1 MPKTTFITEADFTY
15 RSDALVPKFDD
26 GGPRTVMDAQCGL
39 CAKGARWIAR
49 RDKQNAFK
57 IIPLQS
63 ELGCALMHHY
73 GLDPDDPASWL
84 YIEEGRAY
92 SSLDAFI
99 RVGQRLG
106 GLSRGLAVLRIIPKP
121 IQDMC
126 YGFVARNRYRFFG
139 RVDLCAMPDPDVR
152 KRLIL

>member
-1 MPKTTFITEADFTY
+1 MLHKQAAFSYLRDP
-15 RSDALVPKFDD
+15 LVPDFD
-26 GGPRTVMDAQCGL
+26 GAGPRTVMDANCGL

-63 ELGCALMHHY
+63 ALGGALMRHY

-84 YIEEGRAY
+84 YLEDGQAY

-99 RVGQRLG
+99 RAGQRLG
-106 GLSRGLAVLRIIPKP
+106 GWSRALVILRIIPKP
-121 IQDMC
+121 LQDIS
-126 YGFVARNRYRFFG
+126 YRFVARNRYRFFG
-139 RVDLCAMPDPDVR
+139 RADLCAMPDPDVQ